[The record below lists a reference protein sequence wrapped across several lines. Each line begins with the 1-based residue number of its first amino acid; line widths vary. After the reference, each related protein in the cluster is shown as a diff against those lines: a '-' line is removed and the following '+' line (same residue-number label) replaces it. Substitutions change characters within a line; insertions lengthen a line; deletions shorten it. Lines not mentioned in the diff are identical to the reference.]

1 MKARNG
7 MGRMGVALL
16 SGGLVLAPLTAVAG
30 GPVGA
35 TLQTEGNAGLA
46 VTGNLLPAKL
56 SVVVTKSAGRP
67 ATGFAANG
75 NNVLPAGWRLDSGFN
90 VPQGGC
96 GLVPVEFTNVGAGI
110 YTIDVLPG
118 CPWVA
123 GEHHYM
129 VSLSKNGRRGGG
141 GGHGEGNQGN
151 LRASIL
157 GTLEVPEAPIAP

>member
-1 MKARNG
+1 MQARNG
-7 MGRMGVALL
+7 MSKMCMALL
-16 SGGLVLAPLTAVAG
+16 SGGLVFAPLTTVAG

-46 VTGNLLPAKL
+46 VATGNLLPALPAKL
-56 SVVVTKSAGRP
+56 SVVVTKSDGRP
-67 ATGFAANG
+67 ATGFASNG

-96 GLVPVEFTNVGAGI
+96 GLVPVGFTNVGAGI

-141 GGHGEGNQGN
+141 GGGNQGN
-151 LRASIL
+151 LRASTV
-157 GTLEVPEAPIAP
+157 GTLKVPSAP

>member
-1 MKARNG
+1 

-16 SGGLVLAPLTAVAG
+16 SGSLVLAPLTAVAG

-46 VTGNLLPAKL
+46 VADNLLPAQPAKL
-56 SVVVTKSAGRP
+56 SVVVTKSDGRP
-67 ATGFAANG
+67 ATGFPDGNG
-75 NNVLPAGWRLDSGFN
+75 LPSGWSLISGFN
-90 VPQGGC
+90 VPPGGC
-96 GLVPVEFTNVGAGI
+96 GMVPVFFKNVGAGI
-110 YTIDVLPG
+110 YTIDVLPAG

-123 GEHHYM
+123 GEYHYV

-151 LRASIL
+151 LRASAV
-157 GTLEVPEAPIAP
+157 GTLKVPSAP